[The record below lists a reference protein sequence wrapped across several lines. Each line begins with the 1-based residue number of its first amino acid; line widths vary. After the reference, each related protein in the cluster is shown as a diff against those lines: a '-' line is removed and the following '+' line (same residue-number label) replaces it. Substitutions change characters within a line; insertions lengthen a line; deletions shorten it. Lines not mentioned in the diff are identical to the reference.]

1 MVLKSSSITIP
12 LPQLFDFNESLWFL
26 DRNLDDCMHK
36 VLDKEVRRVIVVE
49 DQPILIS
56 VSLKEDQLQVKQLEG
71 KSSKTG
77 IIAGFVKEWLDMDRD
92 IAPFYSLLKKDPG
105 LRHLALNYYGFRMVG
120 IPDLFETLVWCIL
133 GQQINLEFAYR
144 LKRRIVELYGSY
156 VEHDGARYYIFPTPS
171 ALADLEPGE
180 LRKLQV
186 TTRKAEYITGV
197 ARMFARGELS
207 KKKLQ
212 ALGSEDAMLNH
223 LMKIRGIGEWTANY
237 TVMKSLRGM
246 NCVPYGDAGIHIA
259 LNRLK
264 GIPKKNNR
272 PEVDAVFSQFEGWK
286 TYLVYYLWRS
296 LR

>member
-1 MVLKSSSITIP
+1 MISIP
-12 LPQLFDFNESLWFL
+12 LPKLFDFNESLWFL

-36 VLDKEVRRVIVVE
+36 VRDQEVRRVIVIEGKPV
-49 DQPILIS
+49 LIA
-56 VSLKEDQLQVKQLEG
+56 VSQKENHLKIKQL
-71 KSSKTG
+71 TG
-77 IIAGFVKEWLDMDRD
+77 TSADHSLITGFVKEWLDMDRD
-92 IAPFYSLLKKDPG
+92 IAPFYKLLKKDPE
-105 LRHLALNYYGFRMVG
+105 LRHLAVNYFGFRMVG

-156 VEHDGARYYIFPTPS
+156 VEYDGGRYYIFPPPS
-171 ALADLEPGE
+171 SLAELDPGE

-197 ARMFARGELS
+197 ARMFVNGDLS
-207 KKKLQ
+207 KEKLQ
-212 ALGSEDAMLNH
+212 ALGSEEAMLAK

-246 NCVPYGDAGIHIA
+246 NCVPYGDAGVHIA

-272 PEVDAVFSQFEGWK
+272 AEVDVVFSRFERWK